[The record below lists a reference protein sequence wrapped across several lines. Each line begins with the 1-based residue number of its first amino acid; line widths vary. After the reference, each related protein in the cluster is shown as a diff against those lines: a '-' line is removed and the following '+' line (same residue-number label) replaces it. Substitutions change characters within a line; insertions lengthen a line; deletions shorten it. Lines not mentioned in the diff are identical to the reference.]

1 MKPQVSFSLALFLQN
16 HPYVMCSTQLQLHP
30 DDASFSSLLYT
41 LYSFFDRD
49 NGYLSM
55 KFQSLFS
62 AESYAHVQGV
72 HVQGVV

>member
-16 HPYVMCSTQLQLHP
+16 HSYVMCSTQLQPHT
-30 DDASFSSLLYT
+30 DGASFSSLLYT
-41 LYSFFDRD
+41 LYSYFYRD

-62 AESYAHVQGV
+62 AESLV